1 MTAQAVLF
9 QIKPERTYS
18 SAIQHH
24 MAALEWFLAGR
35 KLESYFGNKPP
46 GPPPSPPCVS
56 VFINA
61 YLLGHASGQ
70 VGFVPKTRNRAT
82 RAWSRRMHSGGG
94 GSFFWMEGSW
104 GKVGFIVSLYLIFL
118 FCIYFVFMDKNYYY

>member
-46 GPPPSPPCVS
+46 RPPPLPTLC
-56 VFINA
+56 
-61 YLLGHASGQ
+61 LG
-70 VGFVPKTRNRAT
+70 
-82 RAWSRRMHSGGG
+82 
-94 GSFFWMEGSW
+94 
-104 GKVGFIVSLYLIFL
+104 
-118 FCIYFVFMDKNYYY
+118 IYKYIPLA